1 MIVGLK
7 ILADFEVGD
16 AEELVTELRKRNL
29 LSLTL
34 EQVKEKVKKE
44 WNGTNWDDVVCDDDC
59 IDYILTDLA
68 DGCFYWEFEEPLEVF
83 KINII
88 DPEHP
93 LTKDGK
99 EPKVKVAFT

>member
-7 ILADFEVGD
+7 ILEDFEVGD
-16 AEELVTELRKRNL
+16 AQELVEQLRKRNL

-44 WNGTNWDDVVCDDDC
+44 WNGTDFEDMVCDDDC
-59 IDYILTDLA
+59 IDYILADLA
-68 DGCFYWEFEEPLEVF
+68 DGCFYWEFEEYSEVF

-93 LTKDGK
+93 FTKDGK
-99 EPKVKVAFT
+99 EPKVKVVFT